1 MALGTSLPYGMRDIK
16 LVEYSSLAA
25 DTFGG
30 VLTDLPNART
40 MSFNDTEEY
49 NDLRGDDKLITSH
62 GQGSE
67 VDWEIESGGIS
78 FAAHSI
84 LAGGEVVE
92 TGITPNQVKRFR
104 KYATDQRPFFVA
116 MGQAIS
122 DSGGDFHSI
131 LWLCRSTGN
140 VEGSMQ
146 DAEFMLPGVS
156 GKGFPCRV
164 SGLVA
169 GLQIL
174 DAIYDFVQNETVTSL
189 VLPALDTPLAPQV
202 FSLSDVAGPAA
213 GGELVTVTGQRF
225 TGVTA
230 VTMGGT
236 AVTDYE
242 VLSPYQLTLI
252 TPAKT
257 AGVHN
262 VVVTNAAGASATGA
276 FSAYT
281 YS

>member
-156 GKGFPCRV
+156 GKGFPCRA
-164 SGLVA
+164 SGMVA
-169 GLQIL
+169 GLEIL

-189 VLPALDTPLAPQV
+189 VLPALDTPVAPQV

-225 TGVTA
+225 TGVSA

-252 TPAKT
+252 TPAKA

>member
-16 LVEYSSLAA
+16 LVEYPSLAA
-25 DTFGG
+25 DAFGS

-49 NDLRGDDKLITSH
+49 SDLRGDDKLITSH
-62 GQGSE
+62 GQGAQVE
-67 VDWEIESGGIS
+67 WEIESGGIS
-78 FAAHSI
+78 FAAHAI

-92 TGITPNQVKRFR
+92 TGISPNQVKRFR
-104 KYATDQRPFFVA
+104 KYATDARPFFMG

-122 DSGGDFHSI
+122 DSGGDFHA
-131 LWLCRSTGN
+131 LMWLCRSTGN
-140 VEGSMQ
+140 VEGQMQ
-146 DAEFMLPGVS
+146 DAEFLVPGVS
-156 GKGFPCRV
+156 GIGFPCRV
-164 SGLVA
+164 SGELG
-169 GLQIL
+169 GLELL
-174 DAIYDFVQNETVTSL
+174 DAIYDFVQNETAAAL
-189 VLPALDTPLAPQV
+189 ALPVLDTPLPPEV
-202 FSLSDVAGPAA
+202 FSLSDTSGPAA

-230 VTMGGT
+230 VTVGGT
-236 AVTDYE
+236 AASDYE

-257 AGVHN
+257 AGPHN

-276 FSAYT
+276 QTVYT
-281 YS
+281 YV